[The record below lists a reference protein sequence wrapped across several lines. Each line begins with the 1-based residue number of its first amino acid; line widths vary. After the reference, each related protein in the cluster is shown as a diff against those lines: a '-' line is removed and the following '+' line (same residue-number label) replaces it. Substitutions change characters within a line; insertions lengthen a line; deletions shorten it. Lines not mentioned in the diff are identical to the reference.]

1 MQNPVMFY
9 NVKNQP
15 LGWLIHWF
23 SKSSSFCN
31 RGICSLYVF
40 TVTCTTEAWPLR
52 LRHLGILINT
62 RSWIQVI
69 NRRLRCFKKYILR
82 LVFSISFFFFAVSA
96 SDCFLWREGETK
108 RYFQT
113 LNIIFCNINTN
124 VTSDIQNIDSY
135 LIKIHEYSLK
145 LHGFFNIFWEMK
157 VKNPYQVYRY
167 TS

>member
-23 SKSSSFCN
+23 SKLSSFCN

-40 TVTCTTEAWPLR
+40 TVSCTTEAWPLR

-82 LVFSISFFFFAVSA
+82 LVFSISFFFFLQLVHLTVF
-96 SDCFLWREGETK
+96 CEGKEKPKDIFRHLTS
-108 RYFQT
+108 YFAILTQMSPQT
-113 LNIIFCNINTN
+113 FKI
-124 VTSDIQNIDSY
+124 
-135 LIKIHEYSLK
+135 LIVI
-145 LHGFFNIFWEMK
+145 
-157 VKNPYQVYRY
+157 
-167 TS
+167 